1 MKRQNSSPKTSS
13 VDGVTSTTNSV
24 GDDDGFKRQRQNTS
38 SESGDIVQEQIEAF
52 QQDAEE
58 IKALLQGQ
66 QQQQQ
71 QHQASGTEGVNQD
84 DAPLEQQGM
93 GQNGSYLLA
102 PGLIGNRALGNLEP
116 NIDGDAA
123 GAQNNIFANGDNG
136 RDRPH
141 VILQDGR
148 QGRDLP
154 QSQTNGT
161 VTAINN
167 QNLRERGNGPGH
179 GNSSDDDGE
188 ADGDNIWLAP
198 RQRRQPRVGN
208 NFQATLPSPK

>member
-1 MKRQNSSPKTSS
+1 MKRMKRHNSSPKTSS
-13 VDGVTSTTNSV
+13 LDVVTSITNNV
-24 GDDDGFKRQRQNTS
+24 GDDGSKRQRQNTS
-38 SESGDIVQEQIEAF
+38 SGSGDIAQEQIEAF

-58 IKALLQGQ
+58 IQALLQGQ
-66 QQQQQ
+66 QQQQ
-71 QHQASGTEGVNQD
+71 AGCSEGVNQD
-84 DAPLEQQGM
+84 DAPLLEQQGM
-93 GQNGSYLLA
+93 RQDGSDLLA
-102 PGLIGNRALGNLEP
+102 PGSIDNRALGTVEP
-116 NIDGDAA
+116 NIDEVAA
-123 GAQNNIFANGDNG
+123 GAQNNIVVNGDNG

-161 VTAINN
+161 GAAINN
-167 QNLRERGNGPGH
+167 QNLREMGNGPEHGH
-179 GNSSDDDGE
+179 SSDDDGE
-188 ADGDNIWLAP
+188 ANGDNIWLAP

>member
-13 VDGVTSTTNSV
+13 LDGVTSTTNSV

-66 QQQQQ
+66 QQQQ
-71 QHQASGTEGVNQD
+71 HQASGTEGVNQD
-84 DAPLEQQGM
+84 GAPLEQQGM
-93 GQNGSYLLA
+93 GENGSYLLA

-116 NIDGDAA
+116 NIDGVAA
-123 GAQNNIFANGDNG
+123 GAQNNIVA
-136 RDRPH
+136 H

-167 QNLRERGNGPGH
+167 QNLRERGNGPGR
-179 GNSSDDDGE
+179 GNSSDDDE

>member
-13 VDGVTSTTNSV
+13 LDGVTSTTNSV

-66 QQQQQ
+66 QQQQ
-71 QHQASGTEGVNQD
+71 HQASGTEGVNQD
-84 DAPLEQQGM
+84 GAPPEQQGM
-93 GQNGSYLLA
+93 GENGSYLLA

-116 NIDGDAA
+116 NIDGVAA
-123 GAQNNIFANGDNG
+123 GAQNNIVA
-136 RDRPH
+136 H

-167 QNLRERGNGPGH
+167 QNLRERGNGPGR
-179 GNSSDDDGE
+179 GNSSDDDE

>member
-1 MKRQNSSPKTSS
+1 MKRQNSSTKTSS
-13 VDGVTSTTNSV
+13 LDGVTSTTNSV

-66 QQQQQ
+66 QQH

-84 DAPLEQQGM
+84 DVPLEQQGM

-116 NIDGDAA
+116 NIDGFAAA
-123 GAQNNIFANGDNG
+123 GAQNNIVANGDNG

-167 QNLRERGNGPGH
+167 QNLREMGNGPGH
-179 GNSSDDDGE
+179 GNSSDDDDDDE

-198 RQRRQPRVGN
+198 RQRRQPRVG
-208 NFQATLPSPK
+208 